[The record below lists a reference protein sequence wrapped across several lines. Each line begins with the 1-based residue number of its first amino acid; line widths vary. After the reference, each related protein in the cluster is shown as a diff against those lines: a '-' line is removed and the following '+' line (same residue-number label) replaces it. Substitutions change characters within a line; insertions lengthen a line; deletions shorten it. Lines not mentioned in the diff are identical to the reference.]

1 MYIEKTPG
9 NTQSQSHEVW
19 RTCGC
24 TYIHIYTHMQIYIH
38 MHIYIYT
45 YIHLETLKV
54 TLMKFGD
61 VWFYIYMCI
70 WIYVYAY
77 IYTHTHL
84 ETLKVGLMKFGGRVV
99 VHADHDPYSHL
110 QAAGHVPCLVPFLV
124 DDLCHVRRRIHALWM
139 RIACPTLGAL
149 SCQPSAPPRSAIGF
163 GLV

>member
-1 MYIEKTPG
+1 MYIQKTPG

-77 IYTHTHL
+77 IYIHTHTWKHSKSGSWSL
-84 ETLKVGLMKFGGRVV
+84 EDVWLFMPTMTRIPICRPQAMS
-99 VHADHDPYSHL
+99 HAW
-110 QAAGHVPCLVPFLV
+110 CPFLSTICV
-124 DDLCHVRRRIHALWM
+124 MWEGGYMYYECV
-139 RIACPTLGAL
+139 
-149 SCQPSAPPRSAIGF
+149 
-163 GLV
+163 